1 MQFTLRILV
10 VAVLA
15 WQGGYAGWAML
26 RPIVK
31 QDNTSWSQR
40 LLATS
45 DERLRQALGKDAD
58 TLFAMRT
65 AAEPSALWLTEKVG
79 GRIEDIKTAADF
91 ERLSARNGLLIQL
104 TTLSYPDP
112 FLLPVP
118 NAIAATKDVV
128 RRGQDGV
135 LCVFP
140 GDASPVAQAGWSM
153 VQRNDFFE
161 LWRFQK
167 D

>member
-15 WQGGYAGWAML
+15 WQGVCAGWAL
-26 RPIVK
+26 LGPVVTQGNK
-31 QDNTSWSQR
+31 SWHQK

-45 DERLRQALGKDAD
+45 DERLRQALGKDAA
-58 TLFAMRT
+58 TLFAMRA
-65 AAEPSALWLTEKVG
+65 AAEPSALWLAEKVG
-79 GRIEDIKTAADF
+79 GRIEDIKSAEDF

-112 FLLPVP
+112 FLLTVA
-118 NAIAATKDVV
+118 NAIASTEDVSS
-128 RRGQDGV
+128 RGQDAV

-140 GDASPVAQAGWSM
+140 GDASPSARVGWSL
-153 VQRNDFFE
+153 VKRNDFFE

-167 D
+167 G

>member
-1 MQFTLRILV
+1 MPLILRLLV
-10 VAVLA
+10 VSVLA
-15 WQGGYAGWAML
+15 WQGVCAGWAILKPVVM
-26 RPIVK
+26 
-31 QDNTSWSQR
+31 QDNKSWHQK

-58 TLFAMRT
+58 VLFAMRA
-65 AAEPSALWLTEKVG
+65 AAEPSSLWLTEKVG
-79 GRIEDIKTAADF
+79 GRIEDIKSVEDF

-112 FLLPVP
+112 FLLTAA
-118 NAIAATKDVV
+118 NAIAATEDVV
-128 RRGQDGV
+128 RRGQDAV

-140 GDASPVAQAGWSM
+140 GDASPLARTGWSLLEH
-153 VQRNDFFE
+153 NDFFE

-167 D
+167 G